1 MGILQAAL
9 SLSSSVA
16 QPEVFP
22 QTSVFTNC
30 LSILGFCP
38 SGNTNI
44 SLESQQTLGLSF
56 TPNLLTEIP
65 TPFPLS
71 RSPNLSYF
79 DAEENVVLYF
89 LPQNFASP
97 VPF

>member
-22 QTSVFTNC
+22 PASVFTSC

-38 SGNTNI
+38 SGSTNI

-71 RSPNLSYF
+71 HSPNLSYF

-89 LPQNFASP
+89 LP
-97 VPF
+97 